1 VNAFLSKRYLHI
13 NVRTLAHMQTYRNLY
28 MGSSGIQMKIDKYEC
43 NLLINRF
50 MIYKVAEVPLFQA
63 YVFRN
68 VDTAARSGNCVA

>member
-1 VNAFLSKRYLHI
+1 
-13 NVRTLAHMQTYRNLY
+13 